1 MAKLYCLN
9 STAKGWQTPVRGP
22 EPTAEKAPTKTDSE
36 KAKGGRLGLERVVC
50 AGSTATLKAGIG
62 SSLSFP
68 SPVRGFQEATLRAWC
83 VVAWYMGT
91 QLARVRCKSL
101 TSSGLRRLYFG
112 CNSGTEVFISQEPE
126 VDRHGCAEMFKR
138 ELWQWS
144 ILQVF
149 FRIVD
154 VLVLKDSYPGKLLSP
169 SLTRVVGHFAHCSRS
184 YEKRGKTALR
194 RG

>member
-9 STAKGWQTPVRGP
+9 STAKDWQTPVRGP

-112 CNSGTEVFISQEPE
+112 CNSGTEVFIFQEPE

-149 FRIVD
+149 SGLLTFWCWKTHILGNS
-154 VLVLKDSYPGKLLSP
+154 LVP
-169 SLTRVVGHFAHCSRS
+169 A
-184 YEKRGKTALR
+184 
-194 RG
+194 